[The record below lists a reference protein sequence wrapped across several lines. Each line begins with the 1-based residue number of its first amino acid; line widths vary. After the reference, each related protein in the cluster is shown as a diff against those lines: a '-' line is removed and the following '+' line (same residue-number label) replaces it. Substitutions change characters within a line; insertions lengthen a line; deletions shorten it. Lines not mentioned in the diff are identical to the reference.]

1 MLVPLHLVS
10 AQLSKVTL
18 LITDNLVLLDSSA
31 IL

>member
-10 AQLSKVTL
+10 VQLSKVTL